1 MMTSLDFSPLG
12 LQCTWLRW
20 LSGKFSVPRRAPPS
34 YSSLKIGP
42 DLRVFFIADP
52 AHSFQVVSASER
64 SRCDNSSG
72 HYVPDAG
79 HRRQFFLCRRVE
91 VDLAEWILCFA
102 MWPTWIGC
110 ARLRAGKRNGR
121 RSRRRS
127 TRSRLLGGN
136 EKTKARLILCAD
148 A

>member
-20 LSGKFSVPRRAPPS
+20 LSDKFSVQRRAPPS

-64 SRCDNSSG
+64 SRCDNSSR
-72 HYVPDAG
+72 HYVSDPW
-79 HRRQFFLCRRVE
+79 HRRQFFLCRRVD
-91 VDLAEWILCFA
+91 VDPAEWNLFLWMRSVQLRCA
-102 MWPTWIGC
+102 AGC
-110 ARLRAGKRNGR
+110 RWRARFRRGQKRG
-121 RSRRRS
+121 
-127 TRSRLLGGN
+127 
-136 EKTKARLILCAD
+136 
-148 A
+148 